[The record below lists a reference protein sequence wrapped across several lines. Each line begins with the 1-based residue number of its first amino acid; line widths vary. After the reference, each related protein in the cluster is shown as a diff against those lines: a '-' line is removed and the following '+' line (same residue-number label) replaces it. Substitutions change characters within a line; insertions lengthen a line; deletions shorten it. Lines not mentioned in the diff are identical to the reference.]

1 MVQINASADVFS
13 SRSRQTISILF
24 YHFLPSHV
32 LPFPVY
38 PFLHW
43 QLYDPK
49 VFEQPAFVW
58 HSFIPTE
65 HSSISGKLNCFNLA
79 VKTNANFCGIVI

>member
-1 MVQINASADVFS
+1 MIQINASADVFS
-13 SRSRQTISILF
+13 LRLLQTFSIF
-24 YHFLPSHV
+24 FTIFLPMHV

-49 VFEQPAFVW
+49 LFEQPAFVW
-58 HSFIPTE
+58 HSFIPRE
-65 HSSISGKLNCFNLA
+65 HSSISAGKLNSFSC
-79 VKTNANFCGIVI
+79 KD

>member
-1 MVQINASADVFS
+1 MIQINDSADVFS
-13 SRSRQTISILF
+13 SRLLQTIYIF
-24 YHFLPSHV
+24 FTIFLPSHV

-49 VFEQPAFVW
+49 VFEQPAFV
-58 HSFIPTE
+58 
-65 HSSISGKLNCFNLA
+65 
-79 VKTNANFCGIVI
+79 